1 MAALIL
7 LSPSSVMVE
16 GMNTHVL
23 ILVPAASALALGL
36 VLTGC
41 GQSDDGAADPAPAG
55 SDTSAAT
62 TDAPATGDASTA
74 PSDAAS
80 PTETANGG
88 GSTVADLTAAGLAAI
103 VSAEA
108 EASGVAFGIDDADDD
123 QTWEVD
129 VRTDAGV
136 TEVRVSADRSE
147 VLGTELD
154 DLDADDAAAL
164 DAATIT
170 LAEAIEAAVAE
181 TGGMLDDAELS
192 DDGGVVHF
200 EVTVDT
206 DERRDVDVDIDAATG
221 AVIGVE

>member
-16 GMNTHVL
+16 GMNTHVR

-41 GQSDDGAADPAPAG
+41 GQSDDGAADLAPAG

-88 GSTVADLTAAGLAAI
+88 GSTVADVTAAGLAAI

-136 TEVRVSADRSE
+136 TEVRVSADGSE

-200 EVTVDT
+200 EETVDT

>member
-16 GMNTHVL
+16 GMNTHVR

-41 GQSDDGAADPAPAG
+41 GQSDDGAADLAPAG

-108 EASGVAFGIDDADDD
+108 EASGVAFGIDDANDD

-136 TEVRVSADRSE
+136 TEVRVSADGSE